1 MIWDYHVVALVTLNG
16 KHSVFD
22 HSIKDSSSA
31 WPLTLREWTRKSFG
45 DEGTTTKKRYRPKF
59 RLVNFAELSSNFSSN
74 RSHMEHSDAPM
85 PDYPPIMNNANVT
98 TSNLFKDFVNMNP
111 EAGVGEVIDSVE
123 TLEMRMNENLN

>member
-1 MIWDYHVVALVTLNG
+1 
-16 KHSVFD
+16 
-22 HSIKDSSSA
+22 
-31 WPLTLREWTRKSFG
+31 
-45 DEGTTTKKRYRPKF
+45 
-59 RLVNFAELSSNFSSN
+59 
-74 RSHMEHSDAPM
+74 M